1 MADPVNTNLFS
12 QMGTAIKDGQQESF
26 DKNKSFIRLKQ
37 QSYVQDAEN
46 RNSELKNR
54 AEDLDVQIAAHIAD
68 AKKQN
73 ADSLKELK
81 ESIED
86 MITSDGINDFTSLVR
101 ATGERAKTFNDL
113 LNEEVNAIEKLV
125 EELSDDFGVGTKFN
139 EVFEARK

>member
-26 DKNKSFIRLKQ
+26 DKNKSLIRLKQ
-37 QSYVQDAEN
+37 DSYVQDADN
-46 RNSELKNR
+46 RNDDLKKR
-54 AEDLDVQIAAHIAD
+54 AEKLNSEISQYIAD

-73 ADSLKELK
+73 DASLKELK

-86 MITSDGINDFTSLVR
+86 MITNGGINDFTSLVR